1 MSGGGCWQCNGV
13 ASTSFMWR
21 PASRSRP
28 DRRTRS
34 VPLLALGLAAWLCFG
49 PARTVDM
56 PQASLSP
63 ALSLRSSPGRFASEE
78 LARRA
83 LRQADAVCF
92 DVDSTVVTTEGIDL
106 LAKCY
111 NVEEAVANLTRSAM
125 EGDVKFQDAMAA
137 RLELMQPS
145 KASLERCLKSEGSP
159 QLSDGVAALVAKLHA
174 RGTHV
179 YLVSGGFR
187 VMIEPIAA
195 LLGIPKDRIF
205 ANTIVFKT
213 DGSYF
218 GFDRSEPTSRDGG
231 KPAVFESLRKRFG
244 YATMVMVGDGATDMQ
259 ARPPADAFIGYG
271 GVVVRKRVAE
281 GADWFV
287 TDFQELLEALN

>member
-1 MSGGGCWQCNGV
+1 MSAGGCSQCDGV
-13 ASTSFMWR
+13 SSAFSMWR
-21 PASRSRP
+21 PASRSRL
-28 DRRTRS
+28 RSRS
-34 VPLLALGLAAWLCFG
+34 VPLLALGLVAWLCFG
-49 PARTVDM
+49 PARSAQM
-56 PQASLSP
+56 PQASLQP
-63 ALSLRSSPGRFASEE
+63 TLSLRSGPGRFAAEE

-106 LAKCY
+106 LARCY
-111 NVEEAVANLTRSAM
+111 DVEEAVANLTRGAM

-145 KASLERCLKSEGSP
+145 RASLARCVKSEGLM
-159 QLSDGVAALVAKLHA
+159 QLSDGVAAVVAKLHA

-187 VMIEPIAA
+187 VMIEPVAA

-205 ANTIVFKT
+205 ANTIVFNS
-213 DGSYF
+213 DGSYA

-259 ARPPADAFIGYG
+259 ARPPADAFVGYG

-287 TDFQELLEALN
+287 TDFQELLEVLH